1 MTVLEWFS
9 LHTWMSPSCISL
21 NLGPTEQPDNEQ
33 FGSELFEPIS
43 SRRSELLI
51 PSVELDEEE
60 DEDEST
66 ELCRDV
72 EELSSDSD
80 DIERPMSFLNTKHLG
95 SPEIRLL

>member
-1 MTVLEWFS
+1 
-9 LHTWMSPSCISL
+9 MSPSCMSL
-21 NLGPTEQPDNEQ
+21 NLGPTEQLDNEQ
-33 FGSELFEPIS
+33 FGRELFEPIS

-60 DEDEST
+60 EDEDEST

-72 EELSSDSD
+72 EELSSDSED
-80 DIERPMSFLNTKHLG
+80 MERPMSFLKTKHLG